1 MKHIFLSL
9 LCAIVCISTTKAQQ
23 TFTKIDPFSYLNGN
37 GSPPTFFTPF
47 GTFQNY
53 DSSYTLLGCAYAGTH
68 TGKYFN
74 YIVHITPNGDYD
86 STKYISPSGIGG
98 IYTCATFL
106 LYDSSLTSGFTS
118 ARWDHDTATIGNT
131 TWTLNLT
138 KDSDATTFI
147 QLVKNNGVS
156 MLLDTIGKTFYTYSR
171 YLRFAEAPLI
181 APLAD
186 GNLLIVYTN
195 RNQELEVVKYNTY
208 FYHVDY
214 RFTVTKELLSLFSK
228 VLLNSS
234 NASGHICMTKTLD
247 NGYLLTSKINRLD
260 YDWQN
265 DMLLMKFDSLGN
277 FSWPFATGEQEVQ
290 SIPHRVYP
298 NPTSE
303 QVTFE
308 LTEQGEYELKVTDVS
323 GKVILETSAQ
333 NSKKITTIDWKKG
346 VYFYTLSNKDKVAK
360 GKILKF

>member
-1 MKHIFLSL
+1 MSRIIILAL
-9 LCAIVCISTTKAQQ
+9 LLLPSIALPQSQFTFSKTYIVVQNPGYQ
-23 TFTKIDPFSYLNGN
+23 P
-37 GSPPTFFTPF
+37 FFTPF
-47 GTFQNY
+47 GVFQNS
-53 DSSYTLLGCAYAGTH
+53 DSSYMLVGCVYAGTH
-68 TGKYFN
+68 IGKWASFGTEISTYGEYVKNNDYGTGCVYYLLADTN
-74 YIVHITPNGDYD
+74 Y
-86 STKYISPSGIGG
+86 TKQFVSKG
-98 IYTCATFL
+98 
-106 LYDSSLTSGFTS
+106 
-118 ARWDHDTATIGNT
+118 WDHDTASIGNI
-131 TWTLNLT
+131 TWTLHLT
-138 KDSDATTFI
+138 NDSDATTYI
-147 QLVKNNGVS
+147 QLVKNNGAS
-156 MLLDTIGKTFYTYSR
+156 ILLDTIGKTFYTYSR

-195 RNQELEVVKYNTY
+195 RNQELEVVKYNTHSY
-208 FYHVDY
+208 KVDY
-214 RFTVTKELLSLFSK
+214 RFNATPQILSLLHN
-228 VLLNSS
+228 VLRYA
-234 NASGHICMTKTLD
+234 NASGHICMIKTLD
-247 NGYLLTSKINRLD
+247 NGYLLASKINRLD

-265 DMLLMKFDSLGN
+265 NMLLMKFDSLGN

-333 NSKKITTIDWKKG
+333 NSKKITTIDWNKG